1 MYDLETILEYIKE
14 EDIKFIRLAFV
25 DIYGNVKNISV
36 MPHELKRAFENGI
49 TINANA
55 ICGFG
60 VKKKSDLLL
69 YPDPKTI
76 SLLPWRPSQG
86 RVIRMKCDIKYPDGT
101 SFECDSRTILRDAI
115 EYAKDNDVSFNFG
128 SEIEFYLFKLDDAG
142 NPTKIPYDNAGYM
155 DVYPDDLC
163 ENVRRNI
170 CLTLEEM
177 GVIPESSHHE
187 EGPAQNEVDFRYSEA
202 FKAAEQAVTFKSVVR
217 TVANVNGLCA
227 DFSPKPL
234 TNKPGNGFHINF
246 STTDTKKLDSAI
258 AGVLDHILEMTA
270 FLNRTEESYKRLGSN
285 EAPKYVNYGEEDRDA
300 LIRIPAA
307 KGEYIRAELR
317 SPDPL
322 LNPYIAYALIIRAA
336 VDGIKRGL
344 KLNNNELKEL
354 PKSFDE
360 AKKLALESDFI
371 KNSLPEEL
379 ITNYLK

>member
-36 MPHELKRAFENGI
+36 MPHELKRVFENGI

-371 KNSLPEEL
+371 KNSLPEVL

>member
-36 MPHELKRAFENGI
+36 MPHELKRVFENGI

-142 NPTKIPYDNAGYM
+142 NPTKIPYDIAGYM

-371 KNSLPEEL
+371 KNSLPEVL